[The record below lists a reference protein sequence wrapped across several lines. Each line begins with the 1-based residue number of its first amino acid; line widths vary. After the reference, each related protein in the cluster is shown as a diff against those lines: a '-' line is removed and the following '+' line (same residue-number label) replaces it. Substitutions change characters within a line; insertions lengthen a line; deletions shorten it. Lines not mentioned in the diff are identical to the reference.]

1 MASLADDLDS
11 LDAELSRLSTTDAKL
26 DAVSRWAQAGRIADA
41 PSVFLSSEGTTRGA
55 DQLRSSCSESES
67 DQFFEL
73 LAKHGVSAEA
83 HQKHMLE
90 GKMGRG
96 EHILNK
102 LPCAHVIPGQGWRC
116 PQDGTLTCSSCKIVR
131 YCSKVFCF

>member
-11 LDAELSRLSTTDAKL
+11 LDAELSRLSTTDAKA
-26 DAVSRWAQAGRIADA
+26 DAVSRWAETSRIAGA
-41 PSVFLSSEGTTRGA
+41 PSVFLSSQGTTQVA
-55 DQLRSSCSESES
+55 DQLRSSCSRSES
-67 DQFFEL
+67 DQLSEL
-73 LAKHGVSAEA
+73 LKKHGVSAEA
-83 HQKHMLE
+83 LLE

-116 PQDGTLTCSSCKIVR
+116 PQDGSLTCSSCKIVK
-131 YCSKVFCF
+131 YCSKVCYL